1 MTIWPKTGD
10 NSQGNPQQRAFE
22 MGRISKTLFYFL
34 LLPGVLIVSGW
45 QGWSW
50 WSWVSGP
57 VTENNSSQ
65 NLDPNASAVQVTIP
79 PGTFSQQIGQDLEAA
94 GIIRSATAWK
104 LWGRWLS
111 FRDPQGEFKAGT
123 YQLLPTD
130 SLAEVAETIWKGE
143 VMQLSF
149 TIPEG
154 WSIQQMAEYFE
165 QQGFFSAQEFLDT
178 VAVIPED
185 EYAWLPDNLTALE
198 GYLYPDT
205 YKVVADQITPEG
217 VMRQMLNQFEQ
228 VALPVYQQQQGQ
240 TDLSLHQWVTLASIV
255 EKEAVVS
262 DERGII
268 SGVFHNRLNQGI
280 PLAADPTV
288 EYALGIRQTV
298 EQPLTFEQVK
308 TPSPYNTYI
317 NAGLPPTPIAS
328 PGVASLEA
336 TLNPEETEYLYFMAR
351 YDGTHIFS
359 RTEAE
364 HQAAIAEVERQLS
377 NP

>member
-1 MTIWPKTGD
+1 
-10 NSQGNPQQRAFE
+10 
-22 MGRISKTLFYFL
+22 MGRISKRLFYFV
-34 LLPGVLIVSGW
+34 LLPAALIFAGW

-50 WSWVSGP
+50 WSWVSSAP
-57 VTENNSSQ
+57 ATEAVSDTEDN
-65 NLDPNASAVQVTIP
+65 DSAVQITIP
-79 PGTFSQQIGQDLEAA
+79 SGTSSQQIGRDLEAA
-94 GIIRSATAWK
+94 GLIRSATAWK
-104 LWGRWLS
+104 LWARWLTFQDS
-111 FRDPQGEFKAGT
+111 DGEFKAGT
-123 YQLLPTD
+123 YQLSPTD
-130 SLAEVAETIWKGE
+130 PLSEVAETIWNGE
-143 VMQLSF
+143 VMQLSY

-154 WSIQQMAEYFE
+154 WSLKQMAEYFE
-165 QQGFFSAQEFLDT
+165 QQGFFSAEEFLET
-178 VAVIPED
+178 VAFIPYD
-185 EYAWLPDNLTALE
+185 QYPWLPQGVPSIE

-205 YKVVADQITPEG
+205 YKVVAEQITPGG
-217 VMRQMLNQFEQ
+217 VMQQMLTQFEQ

-240 TDLSLHQWVTLASIV
+240 TDLSLHEWVTLGSIV
-255 EKEAVVS
+255 EKEAVIAS
-262 DERGII
+262 ERGII
-268 SGVFHNRLNQGI
+268 SGVFHNRLDQGI

-298 EQPLTFEQVK
+298 EQPLTFKQVE
-308 TPSPYNTYI
+308 TPSPYNTYL

-377 NP
+377 NQ

>member
-1 MTIWPKTGD
+1 
-10 NSQGNPQQRAFE
+10 
-22 MGRISKTLFYFL
+22 MGRISKRLFYFL
-34 LLPGVLIVSGW
+34 LLPAALIFAGW

-50 WSWVSGP
+50 WSWVSSAP
-57 VTENNSSQ
+57 AAEAATDTEDNSSAMQ
-65 NLDPNASAVQVTIP
+65 ITIP
-79 PGTFSQQIGQDLEAA
+79 SGTSSQQIGQDLEAA
-94 GIIRSATAWK
+94 GLIRSATAWK
-104 LWGRWLS
+104 LWARWLM
-111 FRDPQGEFKAGT
+111 FQDNAGEFKAGT
-123 YQLLPTD
+123 YQLSPTD
-130 SLAEVAETIWKGE
+130 PLPEVAETIWNGE
-143 VMQLSF
+143 VMQLSY

-154 WSIQQMAEYFE
+154 WSLEQMAEYFE
-165 QQGFFSAQEFLDT
+165 QQGFFSKEEFLET
-178 VAVIPED
+178 VAVIPYD
-185 EYAWLPDNLTALE
+185 QYPWLPEGVPLIE

-205 YKVVADQITPEG
+205 YKVVAEQVTPEG
-217 VMRQMLNQFEQ
+217 VMQQMLTQFEQ

-240 TDLSLHQWVTLASIV
+240 TDLNLHEWVTLASIV
-255 EKEAVVS
+255 EKEAVIAS
-262 DERGII
+262 ERGVI

-298 EQPLTFEQVK
+298 EQPLTFKQVE
-308 TPSPYNTYI
+308 TPSPYNTYM

-359 RTEAE
+359 RTEDE

-377 NP
+377 NQ